1 MTGQIAALTLPDP
14 YLISRVLNR
23 QEALSSS
30 SLEGTHSTP
39 NELPVV
45 AENDQ
50 NASHPDRT
58 NRLCPQPDLCRRRSA
73 HDPQPPLWEEPVRR
87 SCQSRDRRKTSL
99 QMSVLVTSLG
109 PPDNPMERLKSLFH
123 SDIPAKTAIQPLI
136 CHSFGLSDP
145 SGRNGRSV
153 IERQM
158 EHCEAYEP

>member
-1 MTGQIAALTLPDP
+1 MTGQIAALTLPERTGCARNRI
-14 YLISRVLNR
+14 YVAGEVL
-23 QEALSSS
+23 
-30 SLEGTHSTP
+30 TIP
-39 NELPVV
+39 N
-45 AENDQ
+45 
-50 NASHPDRT
+50 HPFG
-58 NRLCPQPDLCRRRSA
+58 
-73 HDPQPPLWEEPVRR
+73 EEPVRR